1 MTIAT
6 ALPEPMIESLLAY
19 HFVCLDEA
27 GYCLS
32 EGPLLLEDD
41 KEAIAHATRI
51 LAGAMLVAIYQD
63 GRKVSTLA
71 KLC

>member
-1 MTIAT
+1 MS
-6 ALPEPMIESLLAY
+6 EPHPHPSY
-19 HFVCLDEA
+19 YFVRLDEA

-41 KEAIAHATRI
+41 NDAIAHARVM
-51 LAGAMLVAIYQD
+51 LDGATLVAIYRD
-63 GRKVSTLA
+63 GHKVSTLA

>member
-1 MTIAT
+1 MT
-6 ALPEPMIESLLAY
+6 ALHAMSEPLPYSPY
-19 HFVCLDEA
+19 YFVRLDEA

-32 EGPLLLEDD
+32 EGPLLLEGDND
-41 KEAIAHATRI
+41 AIAHARVM
-51 LAGAMLVAIYQD
+51 LDGAMLVAVYRD